1 MSHLLYAKKVV
12 VCQLFIGIFCNMIFV
27 CTVFIFFLLFVKI
40 STSNF
45 NLFAV
50 VEFCKKKIRKRT
62 FFCSDNYIFPLCHLN
77 KIAWCKSSIVLIEF
91 ASMDISRISIEI
103 RDGLLYFRDTNIIII
118 IIIIIVIIFR
128 IDIFVQYRYENLTH
142 R

>member
-1 MSHLLYAKKVV
+1 MSHLLYAKKLV

-27 CTVFIFFLLFVKI
+27 YTVFIFFLLFVKI

-62 FFCSDNYIFPLCHLN
+62 FFCSDNFIFPLCHLN
-77 KIAWCKSSIVLIEF
+77 KIAWCKSSIVFIEF
-91 ASMDISRISIEI
+91 ASMDISRISTEI
-103 RDGLLYFRDTNIIII
+103 RDGLIYFRVIIADTN
-118 IIIIIVIIFR
+118 IIIVIIFR
-128 IDIFVQYRYENLTH
+128 IDIFVQDRYENLTH